1 MLAICLERE
10 ARVSDFAAFG
20 NLEQG
25 SWSDPARATGYV
37 ELFAAASDQAIESLL
52 DAGGVKPNMEVLD
65 LCCGQGNV
73 SEALIR
79 RGCKVTGLDF
89 SPAMLAFARVRA
101 AGAIFIEGDAQKL
114 PFDDAQFDVVVSN
127 LGVCHVPDQP
137 RALSEVRRVLRP
149 NGRFAMTV
157 WCGPDVSPCFE
168 IVYEAIKAHG
178 SAEVSA
184 PPGPD
189 FHQFAKRAVA
199 EKLLTDAGF
208 HSIDLKIVDCAW
220 ELKAPEALSEIYEK
234 GTVRAAMLLGRQP
247 SQNLAAIRS
256 ALAETVRKRFAYG
269 ERWRVPVPAALVSAT
284 VQAAPVRPMSAGGGR
299 E

>member
-1 MLAICLERE
+1 MLSICLERE

-20 NLEQG
+20 NLERG
-25 SWSDPARATGYV
+25 SWCDPARASGYV
-37 ELFAAASDQAIESLL
+37 ELFASASDQAIESLL
-52 DAGGVKPNMEVLD
+52 DAGGVKPNMKVLD

-79 RGCKVTGLDF
+79 RECKVTGIDF

-101 AGAIFIEGDAQKL
+101 PGAIFIEGDAQKL
-114 PFDDAQFDVVVSN
+114 PFGDSQFDVVVSN

-168 IVYEAIKAHG
+168 IVYDAIKAHG
-178 SAEVSA
+178 SADVSA

-189 FHQFAKRAVA
+189 FHQFAKWAVA

-208 HSIDLKIVDCAW
+208 NSIDLEIVDCAW
-220 ELKAPEALSEIYEK
+220 ELKAPEALSEIYER
-234 GTVRAAMLLGRQP
+234 GTVRAAMLLARQP

-256 ALAETVRKRFAYG
+256 ALAEVVRKRFAHG

-284 VQAAPVRPMSAGGGR
+284 V
-299 E
+299 